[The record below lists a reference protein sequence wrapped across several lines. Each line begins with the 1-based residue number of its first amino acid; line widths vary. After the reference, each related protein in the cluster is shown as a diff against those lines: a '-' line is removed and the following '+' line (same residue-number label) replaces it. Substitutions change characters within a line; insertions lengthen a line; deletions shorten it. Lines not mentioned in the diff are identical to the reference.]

1 MKKTKS
7 VSYKKSENEEA
18 DLKKMYKREK
28 LMTAAIYT
36 LIIVSTIA
44 IVLIAFI
51 LLFNQ
56 QNKNNKQLKE
66 HLNESKNL
74 LFNFVFPFLLCR

>member
-1 MKKTKS
+1 MKKPKS
-7 VSYKKSENEEA
+7 VSYKKIEKEDA

-44 IVLIAFI
+44 IILIAFI

-56 QNKNNKQLKE
+56 
-66 HLNESKNL
+66 
-74 LFNFVFPFLLCR
+74 